1 MHYTNFNIY
10 NDEKKILKIMKK
22 NPILILLII
31 FRLWIIAILSIQNNK
46 NNFTYQIIKVEQELT
61 NEIKYLKDINK
72 INNKKHYLFKW

>member
-46 NNFTYQIIKVEQELT
+46 NNFTY
-61 NEIKYLKDINK
+61 
-72 INNKKHYLFKW
+72 